1 MISLV
6 GLAHTF
12 DSSLWSSV
20 SASVTKQL
28 CCTYKSEHQCCQKT
42 NLDVS
47 SANGKTRL
55 NRTTLPA
62 SGMLVCA
69 AAIAAAIATGSMGRT
84 QRWCTGVEGLCP
96 RRDNDSLQCVCRQ
109 IRCKHVL
116 VTVPIS
122 VLQREDITF
131 APPLP
136 QLKRQAIQRVK
147 MSNAIKVTLQQ
158 TALLGSCSG

>member
-1 MISLV
+1 VPLEVWVESNFGVQALK
-6 GLAHTF
+6 GRP
-12 DSSLWSSV
+12 
-20 SASVTKQL
+20 Q
-28 CCTYKSEHQCCQKT
+28 
-42 NLDVS
+42 
-47 SANGKTRL
+47 GK
-55 NRTTLPA
+55 
-62 SGMLVCA
+62 
-69 AAIAAAIATGSMGRT
+69 
-84 QRWCTGVEGLCP
+84 
-96 RRDNDSLQCVCRQ
+96 DNDTLQCFCRQ

-158 TALLGSCSG
+158 TALLRCVLLE